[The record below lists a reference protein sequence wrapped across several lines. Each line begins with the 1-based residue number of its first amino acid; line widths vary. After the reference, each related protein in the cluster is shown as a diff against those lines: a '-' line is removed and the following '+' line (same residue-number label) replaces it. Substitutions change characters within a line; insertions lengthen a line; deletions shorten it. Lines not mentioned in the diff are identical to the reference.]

1 VKHYLSTKHYN
12 WRVIFEGGEERGV
25 FVWVDFKYQQ
35 YSVGLGNK
43 YRFLDINRFSFLQ
56 TDIDS

>member
-1 VKHYLSTKHYN
+1 MLSIAATNVLTLKQQ
-12 WRVIFEGGEERGV
+12 RPSQTE
-25 FVWVDFKYQQ
+25 VW
-35 YSVGLGNK
+35 LGNK